1 MSWQDL
7 QREIDVLRD
16 EIKRLTGW
24 CIELTGGT
32 MCKFCD
38 VRCGFRTETYIGWRG
53 GTDMNGQMDFSSLED
68 VAQLVAARALE
79 IVLEKLEGM
88 DKPIVESEDIQ
99 HVGYSSAIMGYEK

>member
-1 MSWQDL
+1 
-7 QREIDVLRD
+7 
-16 EIKRLTGW
+16 
-24 CIELTGGT
+24 
-32 MCKFCD
+32 
-38 VRCGFRTETYIGWRG
+38 
-53 GTDMNGQMDFSSLED
+53 MNDQMDFPSLED